1 MDGVRACEGGRKRE
15 WGRHNVRERE
25 RETDLQ
31 SVRGGETEMDGVRA
45 CEGGRKREWGRQNV
59 RERERQWQGERERE
73 RMSQREGVRERWRG
87 CGSVGGGGE
96 TNRGGRRRERQCE
109 GDRREAEQ
117 GKKCACMH
125 TCNAFDFHKINL

>member
-25 RETDLQ
+25 R
-31 SVRGGETEMDGVRA
+31 
-45 CEGGRKREWGRQNV
+45 
-59 RERERQWQGERERE
+59 QWQGERERE
-73 RMSQREGVRERWRG
+73 RENVTEGGSERERERWRG
-87 CGSVGGGGE
+87 CGSVGEGGE